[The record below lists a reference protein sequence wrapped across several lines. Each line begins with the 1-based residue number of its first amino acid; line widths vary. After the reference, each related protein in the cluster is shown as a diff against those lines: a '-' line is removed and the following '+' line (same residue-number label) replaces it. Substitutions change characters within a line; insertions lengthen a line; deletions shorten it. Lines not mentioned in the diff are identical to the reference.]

1 MKIRKLFALVLAF
14 AMTLA
19 LAACGGSGEPAQS
32 QAPAAAPEAGAP
44 NAAPEKVT
52 LRVWGGEEDQALLR
66 EQADAFIALHADQVD
81 LTIEIGVESESTA
94 KDTVLTDPTAAADV
108 FAFASD
114 QIHDL
119 VNAGAIQ
126 AVQDIPGMVSLE
138 DIQTRNSA
146 GSVST
151 ATVNGTLYAFP
162 FTDDNCYFMFYD
174 SSVFTEED
182 VKSFERMLE
191 VAEDA
196 GKKVQYEISSGWY
209 LAGYFAA
216 AGLTTGV
223 AEDGVT
229 ATCDWNA
236 EGGVAVCE
244 SILNL
249 CKSPAFIAGQDG
261 DFVAGMQNGTIAAG
275 INGPWNAAVAQ
286 EAWGE
291 NYAATKLPTVN
302 IGGEDMQMH
311 TVTSCKLMGVNPH
324 SAYVGWAMA
333 LADYLTNAD
342 NQLTRFQQRGQGPSN
357 LATAA
362 LPEVSSPA
370 LDAIAEQG
378 PWADATVFGGK
389 YWDPAAALGQK
400 LYTGDG
406 VNDLQGLLD
415 EAVAGIT
422 QPVVG

>member
-1 MKIRKLFALVLAF
+1 MKIRKLLALVLVF

-19 LAACGGSGEPAQS
+19 LAACGGSSKPAEA
-32 QAPAAAPEAGAP
+32 QAPAAPEGGA
-44 NAAPEKVT
+44 AAPDAAREKVT

-66 EQADAFIALHADQVD
+66 EQVDAFIALHADKVD
-81 LTIEIGVESESTA
+81 LTIDIGVESESTA
-94 KDTVLTDPTAAADV
+94 KGTILTDPTAAADV

-114 QIHDL
+114 QINDL

-138 DIQTRNSA
+138 DIQTRNS
-146 GSVST
+146 SVST

-182 VKSFERMLE
+182 VKSFEKMLE
-191 VAEDA
+191 VAEAA
-196 GKKVQYEISSGWY
+196 GKKVQYEVSSGWY

-229 ATCDWNA
+229 ATCDWNT

-249 CKSPAFIAGQDG
+249 CKSPAFMAGQDG
-261 DFVAGMQNGTIAAG
+261 DFVAGMQNGNIAAG
-275 INGPWNAAVAQ
+275 INGPWNASVAQ

-333 LADYLTNAD
+333 LANYLTNAD
-342 NQLTRFQQRGQGPSN
+342 NQLMRFQQRGQGPSN

-389 YWDPAAALGQK
+389 YWDPAAALGQN

-406 VNDLQGLLD
+406 VDDLQGLLD